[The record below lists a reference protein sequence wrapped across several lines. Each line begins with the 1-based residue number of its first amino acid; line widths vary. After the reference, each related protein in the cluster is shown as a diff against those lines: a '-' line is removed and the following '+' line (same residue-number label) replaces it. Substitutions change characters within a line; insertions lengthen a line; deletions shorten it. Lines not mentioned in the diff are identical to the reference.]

1 MADTNFEG
9 EGKPDP
15 HVERGF
21 DRRIIWVMIA
31 AGVVFVAVFI
41 FLAFGAFSPDKT
53 PSTTGASGG
62 SSQQTGGQSGN
73 R

>member
-9 EGKPDP
+9 EGKSDP

-31 AGVVFVAVFI
+31 AGVVFVVVFI
-41 FLAFGAFSPDKT
+41 FLAYGAFSPDNT
-53 PSTTGASGG
+53 PSGGGPPGTGG
-62 SSQQTGGQSGN
+62 SGTQQTGN